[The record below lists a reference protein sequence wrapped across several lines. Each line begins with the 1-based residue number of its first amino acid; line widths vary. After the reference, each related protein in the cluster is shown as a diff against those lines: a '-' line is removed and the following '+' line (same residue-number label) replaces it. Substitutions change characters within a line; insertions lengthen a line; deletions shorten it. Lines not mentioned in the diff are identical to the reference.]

1 MISYSSLSTQL
12 RKTIS
17 GAGIAR
23 FFVFI
28 VYCIIPFLGGNH
40 LPLFYMTI
48 DKFWIENIFLL
59 CLIIPLIFLF
69 LSKKNVVTFAWK
81 RFFLFFAP
89 FMAINIFSLFFTWNT
104 LNTLREINTLFW
116 VAGAVFL
123 MSSFPDKDMILK
135 ALVIGAFLSSL
146 CAIIQFTILYPGL
159 MNVFRHTRYAALLES
174 NAIPFSSYEYHNILG
189 GYLASIVPISLYF
202 ALFEKKI
209 FYMVTT
215 VVILA
220 GLTLTTSR
228 TGIGLAT
235 LTVMVSL
242 ALLVKEHD
250 IKGGLRLLGLICAG
264 LLIAVLLMSTH
275 NKNTPDSVQM
285 EIKYKISNIT
295 TQIKT
300 LNTRTEIWKAGLRA
314 FYDKPVLGYGA
325 GTFGY
330 AYEKYFDGG
339 FATKYAHST
348 FIKII
353 VELGIIGILCWFFYI
368 AGCFMWMQNVLWSK
382 KNVYVLCAA
391 CSYFIFGLVDFS
403 FNAKSHV
410 ITFFLLTSF
419 LIQGNAE
426 IKSTCKE
433 NKETILI
440 SQVMTILLVILCLFS
455 FYFITR
461 DNLANKAIENGSGLE
476 QYGLPLIEAYHAYED
491 AIEKMPLNHGG
502 LVKGLTAPI
511 LRYNTEDDP
520 VKKEEAKLILSNY
533 LRKMEKIKDRSS
545 GLYYAIGMGYAT
557 LGNNEKADYYLNKA
571 LFYYPSS
578 SYYVLKLAEYNFN
591 HGDNDKAIKTI
602 RSFDPYMSNYEIARN
617 PDGFNVYKMRDLE
630 VEIMLRGGNI
640 RNALSLA
647 HENLQ
652 DAERERF
659 VITSVRARE
668 LVKNE
673 TVLDHLQKRV
683 DSIKL
688 LIEKK

>member
-1 MISYSSLSTQL
+1 
-12 RKTIS
+12 
-17 GAGIAR
+17 
-23 FFVFI
+23 
-28 VYCIIPFLGGNH
+28 
-40 LPLFYMTI
+40 
-48 DKFWIENIFLL
+48 
-59 CLIIPLIFLF
+59 
-69 LSKKNVVTFAWK
+69 
-81 RFFLFFAP
+81 
-89 FMAINIFSLFFTWNT
+89 
-104 LNTLREINTLFW
+104 
-116 VAGAVFL
+116 
-123 MSSFPDKDMILK
+123 
-135 ALVIGAFLSSL
+135 
-146 CAIIQFTILYPGL
+146 
-159 MNVFRHTRYAALLES
+159 
-174 NAIPFSSYEYHNILG
+174 
-189 GYLASIVPISLYF
+189 
-202 ALFEKKI
+202 
-209 FYMVTT
+209 
-215 VVILA
+215 
-220 GLTLTTSR
+220 
-228 TGIGLAT
+228 
-235 LTVMVSL
+235 
-242 ALLVKEHD
+242 
-250 IKGGLRLLGLICAG
+250 
-264 LLIAVLLMSTH
+264 
-275 NKNTPDSVQM
+275 
-285 EIKYKISNIT
+285 
-295 TQIKT
+295 
-300 LNTRTEIWKAGLRA
+300 
-314 FYDKPVLGYGA
+314 
-325 GTFGY
+325 
-330 AYEKYFDGG
+330 
-339 FATKYAHST
+339 
-348 FIKII
+348 
-353 VELGIIGILCWFFYI
+353 
-368 AGCFMWMQNVLWSK
+368 
-382 KNVYVLCAA
+382 
-391 CSYFIFGLVDFS
+391 
-403 FNAKSHV
+403 
-410 ITFFLLTSF
+410 
-419 LIQGNAE
+419 
-426 IKSTCKE
+426 
-433 NKETILI
+433 
-440 SQVMTILLVILCLFS
+440 MTILLVILCLFS

-578 SYYVLKLAEYNFN
+578 SYYVLKLAEYYFN